1 MTDVKTPQATEPS
14 FEARKKA
21 LIAQGAARRKDIGQ
35 SIDIVRD
42 NLHAD
47 KLAKQAVNYVTN
59 ATYNTIANL
68 LYLRSL
74 RNGNFRKLL
83 PLAASI
89 YAIVTRRKLVKPV
102 MKGTAAVAG
111 LSGGLFLYW
120 RHKQKQKAEAQA
132 QAELLAYS
140 ETDKSAR

>member
-1 MTDVKTPQATEPS
+1 MTDSKTPHVVEPS

-47 KLAKQAVNYVTN
+47 KLARQAVNHMTN
-59 ATYNTIANL
+59 AAYNTIENL
-68 LYLRSL
+68 LDLRGL

-83 PLAASI
+83 PLAATVYS
-89 YAIVTRRKLVKPV
+89 IVTKRKLVKPV

-111 LSGGLFLYW
+111 LSAGLFLFW
-120 RHKQKQKAEAQA
+120 RHKQKQAAND
-132 QAELLAYS
+132 ELLTYS
-140 ETDKSAR
+140 NDSESAR

>member
-59 ATYNTIANL
+59 ATYNTIENL
-68 LYLRSL
+68 LDLRSL

-120 RHKQKQKAEAQA
+120 LHKQKQNAEAQA
-132 QAELLAYS
+132 QAE
-140 ETDKSAR
+140 